1 MGERPATLVDIAALS
16 GIARQFEIVADI
28 VDSAA
33 RQHLSGAAF
42 NGATAGRI
50 HVGRGDAIRA
60 AVDHIGDQLHQWSR
74 ASAEIGAVLRTSAQ
88 RYSDAD
94 ARAADR
100 VG

>member
-33 RQHLSGAAF
+33 WQHLSGVAF
-42 NGATAGRI
+42 NGATAGRM
-50 HVGRGDAIRA
+50 HVGHGDALRA

-74 ASAEIGAVLRTSAQ
+74 AAAEIGAVIRTSVQ
-88 RYSDAD
+88 RYADAD